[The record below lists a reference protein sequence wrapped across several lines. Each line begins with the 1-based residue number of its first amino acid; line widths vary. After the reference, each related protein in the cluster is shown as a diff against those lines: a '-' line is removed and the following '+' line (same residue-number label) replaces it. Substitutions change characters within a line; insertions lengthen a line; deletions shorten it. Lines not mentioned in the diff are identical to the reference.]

1 MTMIPSELIDIVD
14 GRIIIDDEKINIFD
28 YPTEP
33 IPEYVNKKT
42 IKPYDQLKIVYLD
55 IETFS
60 DYQQQLDYFTDNLV
74 AGFML
79 YGDDK
84 VLERI
89 TNQLHAA
96 NVLVKEHIQFLHS
109 LYLVK
114 KFDPSEPM
122 LDAAIEYLYENR
134 EYLKDIYDKPA
145 LYPELGQVALIG
157 IMNESGKHV
166 IINCLENEANGLRQ
180 FLKILEKKKPDILAH
195 FNGFWFDIPF
205 IIKRCEILG
214 IRHPFWVNKERA
226 TCFNTAIRFAKP
238 TIYNAIYLRY
248 GDSKCCIIDLYHQAL
263 AWDFV
268 NHKLT
273 KYTLKQVPLQLG
285 LRSESRLEL
294 KPEEM
299 FAAIRSGNIE
309 PLKEYLVYD
318 LEDSKLLGDYLIP
331 PIYYQSE
338 FLNWNLQ
345 SISTG
350 GMGSKW
356 DSMLIEAYKAIGYPI
371 PETDDKLYFDGA
383 LVGSVAGIYSN
394 VSKIDVTSMYPHI
407 MLIYQVRSYKD
418 VKMLQLGMLAYCLKQ
433 RMVLKKLSKN
443 PDVSES
449 ERLNANHRQN
459 SAKILINS
467 GYGMLATRGKGFN
480 DYIAAANVT
489 AYGRAILKYA
499 LKLVR
504 EAGGI
509 PVSWDTDG
517 IYYTCGSFEANHQ
530 LFQKINDQLPNNGN
544 YKIGLEY
551 ELECKAFYTPPLKKG
566 NNYVMINE
574 HMAVTNEDNDVED
587 LTQYYKGLRKSY
599 IIVKKDGSYK
609 AKGKFVKRNAT
620 GLEKEFM
627 PMLCGHYIEG
637 THNEYVMSIIS
648 ALKSQ
653 TYPVDKLSVT
663 RKISANEKRL
673 VELGIGKIGDEVTI
687 WKGTDIT
694 RYGKR
699 GQPLKNKITMWVNQ
713 PVDIDWQF
721 YIDEVKKWVKEFN
734 DML

>member
-1 MTMIPSELIDIVD
+1 MIPSELIDIVD
-14 GRIIIDDEKINIFD
+14 GRIIIDDSRIDIFD

-33 IPEYVNKKT
+33 IPEYVNKKK
-42 IKPYDQLKIVYLD
+42 IKSYDQLKIVYLD
-55 IETFS
+55 IETYS
-60 DYQQQLDYFTDNLV
+60 SYQQQLDYFTDSIV
-74 AGFML
+74 AGFMR
-79 YGDDK
+79 YGDDN

-96 NVLVKEHIQFLHS
+96 GVLVKEHIQFLYQ
-109 LYLVK
+109 LYK
-114 KFDPSEPM
+114 MQKFNPSEPM
-122 LDAAIEYLYENR
+122 IDTVIEYLYENR
-134 EYLKDIYDKPA
+134 HHLKDIYDKPA
-145 LYPELGQVALIG
+145 LYPELGQVALLG
-157 IMNESGKHV
+157 IMNETGQHIV
-166 IINCLENEANGLRQ
+166 INCLENEAKGLRQ

-195 FNGFWFDIPF
+195 FNGFWFDLPF

-214 IRHPFWVNKERA
+214 IRHSFWVNKERA

-248 GDSKCCIIDLYHQAL
+248 GDHKCCVIDLYHQAL

-285 LRSESRLEL
+285 LRKESRLEL

-299 FAAIRSGNIE
+299 FHAIRSGNIE
-309 PLKEYLVYD
+309 PLIEYLVYD
-318 LEDSKLLGDYLIP
+318 LEDTKLLGDYLIP
-331 PIYYQSE
+331 PIYYQLE
-338 FLNWNLQ
+338 FIDWNLQ

-356 DSMLIEAYKAIGYPI
+356 DSMLLEAYKSSGLPI
-371 PETDDKLYFDGA
+371 PETDDKLLYSGA
-383 LVGSVAGIYSN
+383 LVGSVAGIYSK
-394 VSKIDVTSMYPHI
+394 VSNIDVTSMYPHI
-407 MLIYQVRSYKD
+407 MLLYQVHSYKD
-418 VKMLQLGMLAYCLKQ
+418 IRMLQLGILAYCLSQ
-433 RMVLKKLSKN
+433 RLVLQAMAG
-443 PDVSES
+443 DES
-449 ERLNANHRQN
+449 LEKSIRHSSNHRQS

-467 GYGMLATRGKGFN
+467 GYGMLATRGKAFN

-489 AYGRAILKYA
+489 AYGRAILRYA
-499 LKLVR
+499 LKLVK
-504 EAGGI
+504 ESGGI

-517 IYYTCGSFEANHQ
+517 IYYTTGSFEGNYQ
-530 LFQKINDQLPNNGN
+530 LFEKINEKLPGNGKYN
-544 YKIGLEY
+544 IRVKYGLEC
-551 ELECKAFYTPPLKKG
+551 EAFYTPPLKKG
-566 NNYVMINE
+566 NHYVLIDDTSG
-574 HMAVTNEDNDVED
+574 VTVENNDDED

-599 IIVKKDGSYK
+599 IIVKKDGTYK

-627 PMLCGHYIEG
+627 PMLCGHYVKG
-637 THNEYVMSIIS
+637 THNEYVKTIIS
-648 ALKSQ
+648 QLKNR

-673 VELGIGKIGDEVTI
+673 VELGIGRVGDEVTI

-699 GQPLKNKITMWVNQ
+699 GQPLKNKIKMWVNQ
-713 PVDIDWQF
+713 PIDIDWQF
-721 YIDEVKKWVKEFN
+721 YIDEVKKWVSEFN